1 MGKAEAANCTKDESL
16 VVLVHELRTPLAA
29 MTVVQI
35 MCAVLFLLVTPSMSS
50 PGGGVARH
58 TGNIHSVRPSDGTLI
73 IEELGSGGV
82 SEVLEVGIRA
92 AKVVRIWRDP
102 ADPWTW
108 RERLTSIYRWPV
120 GTFVVV
126 IGRRIDG
133 GSVEASRIEIPKV
146 LSE

>member
-1 MGKAEAANCTKDESL
+1 
-16 VVLVHELRTPLAA
+16 
-29 MTVVQI
+29 
-35 MCAVLFLLVTPSMSS
+35 MCAVLSLVLTALDVLAAD
-50 PGGGVARH
+50 GGAARH

-82 SEVLEVGIRA
+82 SQVLDVGIRA
-92 AKVVRIWRDP
+92 AIVVRIWRDP
-102 ADPWTW
+102 TDPWTW

-120 GTFVVV
+120 GTYVVV
-126 IGRRIDG
+126 IGRKIDK